1 MIKLKMSLI
10 ILIIF
15 LYSCSNGINSN
26 KNDEIVYISES
37 NTKIADIKY
46 LIGVR
51 LGNISKDEKIESE
64 FKSKEEE
71 INKKYS
77 EEINKLIISEGFS
90 ERDFPTQ
97 VDTAYAVGEP
107 IDDYH
112 QKKEVLSSKISD
124 LKKKNE
130 GEINELRNSLVSLM
144 VKDDKFLQDLVNDYR
159 NITKIRDELLIRMK
173 IDKND
178 SSIFYNKKIRAN
190 IRDEILDD
198 LLTK

>member
-159 NITKIRDELLIRMK
+159 NITKSRDELLIRMK

>member
-64 FKSKEEE
+64 FKSKEE
-71 INKKYS
+71 
-77 EEINKLIISEGFS
+77 
-90 ERDFPTQ
+90 
-97 VDTAYAVGEP
+97 
-107 IDDYH
+107 
-112 QKKEVLSSKISD
+112 
-124 LKKKNE
+124 
-130 GEINELRNSLVSLM
+130 
-144 VKDDKFLQDLVNDYR
+144 
-159 NITKIRDELLIRMK
+159 
-173 IDKND
+173 
-178 SSIFYNKKIRAN
+178 
-190 IRDEILDD
+190 
-198 LLTK
+198 